1 MKAFIDKIDIDILK
15 RFIKGTATVAEIN
28 QVKQWFAD
36 DHLKEQLTTLSGEVW
51 EQFPLD
57 ADVADLNGSTILDRI
72 HHRINLEDRLPNRG
86 TTSVVMFM
94 QKLSRIA
101 AILLLPALLLSL
113 YLFLQLSDV
122 NKDIS
127 YTEIYAPVGTRASFV
142 LPDGTTGW
150 LNGGSTLTFPNR
162 FQQKTREIKLSGE
175 AYLDV
180 LKDDRKPFLVSTSNL
195 TVKVLGTSLNVMAYD
210 DAPLTEVTLV
220 NGSVMVLKRNEEEL
234 NCLTVLKPNQSLM
247 YFHENDSTSLIQ
259 VRSYNKTAWKDGK
272 LIFRYEPLS
281 EVVEKINRWYNVSI
295 QILDQELSNHLYYG
309 TFHDETLDELL
320 KLLQL
325 TAPIRIRDLGREI
338 RADGTYD
345 KRKLELY

>member
-1 MKAFIDKIDIDILK
+1 MKEFIGKIDLDVLK
-15 RFIKGTATVAEIN
+15 RFIQGAATVAEIN

-36 DHLKEQLTTLSGEVW
+36 ENLKEQLTTLSVEIW
-51 EQFPLD
+51 EQFPVD
-57 ADVADLNGSTILDRI
+57 ADVPDLNGSRILDRI
-72 HHRINLEDRLPNRG
+72 HHRINIEDRLPNRE
-86 TTSVVMFM
+86 TTRIVIFM
-94 QKLSRIA
+94 RQLSRVA

-113 YLFLQLSDV
+113 YLFLQMHDV

-127 YTEIYAPVGTRASFV
+127 YSEIYAPVGTRASFV

-175 AYLDV
+175 VFLNV

-195 TVKVLGTSLNVMAYD
+195 MVKVLGTSLNVMAYD

-220 NGSVMVLKRNEEEL
+220 TGSVKVLKRNEGEL
-234 NCLTVLKPNQSLM
+234 DCFTILQPNQSLM

-259 VRSYNKTAWKDGK
+259 VSSYNKIAWKDGK
-272 LIFRYEPLS
+272 LVFRYEPLS
-281 EVVEKINRWYNVSI
+281 EVIVKINRWYDVNI
-295 QILDQELSNHLYYG
+295 QILNPELKDHLYYG

-338 RADGTYD
+338 RVDGTYE
-345 KRKLELY
+345 KRRLELY